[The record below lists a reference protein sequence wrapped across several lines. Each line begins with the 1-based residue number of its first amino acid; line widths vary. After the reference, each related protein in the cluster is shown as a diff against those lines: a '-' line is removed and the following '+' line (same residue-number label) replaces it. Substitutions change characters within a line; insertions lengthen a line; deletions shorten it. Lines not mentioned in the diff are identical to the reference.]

1 MEKQQILIDA
11 NMATQIIENEW
22 ANSDPFAKSWDDL
35 ISLNGI
41 EKNFKRRVSRIE
53 KAAPP
58 QGMSNA
64 LDRGAN
70 GTTVNS
76 VPRDPDGQ
84 ISRRYLSDSKAIGQN
99 EDRTVGSKKINPGQ
113 VYRNGYGIF
122 DLITPPYNLYE
133 LSAYY
138 DTSFA
143 NHAAIDAKVSNTVG
157 LGYKFDMTSSTLMK
171 LESMDDE
178 TKKKNAKRRIEKL
191 KIQLGAWIEELNDDE
206 SLTKILEKV
215 VTDMQATGNGY
226 IEVGRTV
233 TGDIGYVGHIPAT
246 TMRVR
251 RLHDGY
257 IQIIAGSLTYF
268 RNFGATNP
276 NPVTSDNRPNEVIHL
291 KEYSPLNTFYGVPDI
306 MAAMTSLQGDQ
317 MAQRYNIDYFE
328 NKAVP
333 RYIITV
339 KGAKLTPEAEDKL
352 FRFFQ
357 TGLKGQSHRTLYI
370 PLPGDSEGSKIE
382 FEMHPVENGVQ
393 EASFGQYR
401 KQNRDDILMAHQVP
415 LSKLGGVDAA
425 STAASMTQDR
435 TFRDQVAR
443 PLQEYVAKA
452 INKIIR
458 EKTDIV
464 ELNFNQVS
472 LTDEI
477 AESQILERYVKNQ
490 ILVPNEAREVIGYPQ
505 RDGADK
511 PLELN
516 PRQAADAKGNMPGN
530 KTRDAERTNEQSDGA
545 AAISG
550 RNPKGTGAKTD

>member
-1 MEKQQILIDA
+1 MTQEFLIDA
-11 NMATQIIENEW
+11 KMAEQIIENEF
-22 ANSDPFAKSWDDL
+22 ANADPFNKSWEDL
-35 ISLNGI
+35 AGLRGI
-41 EKNFKRRVSRIE
+41 NKNFKRRQARVE
-53 KAAPP
+53 KAVPP
-58 QGMSNA
+58 QGMAVSSTGGNNT
-64 LDRGAN
+64 L
-70 GTTVNS
+70 VNQ

-84 ISRRYLSDSKAIGQN
+84 ISRRYLSDSRSIGQN
-99 EDRTVGSKKINPGQ
+99 SDRTVGSKKINPGQ

-143 NHAAIDAKVSNTVG
+143 NHAAVDAKVSNAVG
-157 LGYKFDMTSSTLMK
+157 LGYKFDMTTATLMK
-171 LESMDDE
+171 LESME
-178 TKKKNAKRRIEKL
+178 SEKAKQKAKKKIEQL
-191 KIQLGAWIEELNDDE
+191 KIQLGDWLENLNDDD

-233 TGDIGYVGHIPAT
+233 AGDIGYIGHIPAT

-257 IQIIAGSLTYF
+257 IQIIAGTIVYF
-268 RNFGATNP
+268 RNFGATNQ
-276 NPVTSDNRPNEVIHL
+276 NPVTEDPRPNEVIHL

-306 MAAMTSLQGDQ
+306 IAAMTSLQGDL
-317 MAQRYNIDYFE
+317 MAARYNIDYFE

-393 EASFGQYR
+393 EASFSQYR

-415 LSKLGGVDAA
+415 LSKLGGVDSGSIAA
-425 STAASMTQDR
+425 AMTQDR
-435 TFRDQVAR
+435 TFRDQVAK
-443 PLQEYVAKA
+443 PLQEYVDKA
-452 INKIIR
+452 INKIIK
-458 EKTDIV
+458 EKTDIIK
-464 ELNFNQVS
+464 LSFNQAS
-472 LTDEI
+472 LIDEI
-477 AESQILERYVKNQ
+477 AQSQIHERYVKNQ
-490 ILVPNEAREVIGYPQ
+490 IMVPNEVREEIGFPQ
-505 RDGADK
+505 RDGGDQ

-516 PRQAADAKGNMPGN
+516 PRQAADAKGNMDGN
-530 KTRDAERTNEQSDGA
+530 KTRDSERTNSQSDGP

-550 RNPKGTGAKTD
+550 RNPKGEGPKTS

>member
-1 MEKQQILIDA
+1 MTQEFLIDA
-11 NMATQIIENEW
+11 KMAEQIIENEF
-22 ANSDPFAKSWDDL
+22 ANADPFNKSWEDL
-35 ISLNGI
+35 SGLRGI
-41 EKNFKRRVSRIE
+41 NKNFKRRVVRTE
-53 KAAPP
+53 KA
-58 QGMSNA
+58 N
-64 LDRGAN
+64 
-70 GTTVNS
+70 TVVNN
-76 VPRDPDGQ
+76 VPRQADGQ
-84 ISRRYLSDSKAIGQN
+84 ISQRYLSDSRSIEQN
-99 EDRTVGSKKINPGQ
+99 KDHTVGSKKINPGQ

-143 NHAAIDAKVSNTVG
+143 NHAAVDAKVSNSVG
-157 LGYKFDMTSSTLMK
+157 LGYKFDMTTATLMK
-171 LESMDDE
+171 LETME
-178 TKKKNAKRRIEKL
+178 NEKAKQRAKKKIEQL
-191 KIQLGAWIEELNDDE
+191 KIQLADWLEGLNDDD

-233 TGDIGYVGHIPAT
+233 AGDIGYIGHIPAT

-257 IQIIAGSLTYF
+257 IQIIAGTIVYF

-276 NPVTSDNRPNEVIHL
+276 NPVTEDPRPNEVIHL

-306 MAAMTSLQGDQ
+306 IAAMTSLQGDL
-317 MAQRYNIDYFE
+317 MAARYNIDYFE

-393 EASFGQYR
+393 EASFSQYR

-415 LSKLGGVDAA
+415 LSKLGGVDSGSIAA
-425 STAASMTQDR
+425 AMTQDR
-435 TFRDQVAR
+435 TFRDQVAK
-443 PLQEYVAKA
+443 PLQEYVDKA
-452 INKIIR
+452 INKIIK

-464 ELNFNQVS
+464 KLSFNQVS
-472 LTDEI
+472 LIDEI
-477 AESQILERYVKNQ
+477 AQSQIHERYVKNQ
-490 ILVPNEAREVIGYPQ
+490 IMVPNEVREEIGFPQ
-505 RDGADK
+505 RDGGDK

-516 PRQAADAKGNMPGN
+516 PRQAADAKGNMDGN
-530 KTRDAERTNEQSDGA
+530 KTRDAERTNAQSDGP

-550 RNPKGTGAKTD
+550 RNAQGEGPKTS